1 MKENVQTILGI
12 ILLALPV
19 ILIGILVFTTK
30 L

>member
-1 MKENVQTILGI
+1 MRENVQTILGI